1 MTGLKPGLTKLRA
14 SATLRRIPASSARRR
29 PTQHA
34 RISCG
39 GDMSATPRLWLPLFV
54 SIATAC
60 ASQPP
65 LTPSRPHLLLV
76 TVDTLRADRIGNGV
90 TPTIDSVA
98 ANGLRFINARTV
110 APLTLPAHTSI
121 LTGLRP
127 PEHGVRLNGV
137 GASSHKP
144 TVADRLRQHG
154 YNTAAVVGAFVLD
167 RRFGL
172 GEGFDS
178 YDDAIKRDPDGD
190 RSAGSGAS
198 CQRRGRSRNFM
209 AGVR

>member
-1 MTGLKPGLTKLRA
+1 
-14 SATLRRIPASSARRR
+14 
-29 PTQHA
+29 
-34 RISCG
+34 
-39 GDMSATPRLWLPLFV
+39 MSATPRLWLPLFV

-137 GASSHKP
+137 VASSHKP

-178 YDDAIKRDPDGD
+178 YDDAIKRDPTAID
-190 RSAGSGAS
+190 RLEAERPANVVVDHAISWLESDKSSRPWFLWVHLYDPHAPYRAAG
-198 CQRRGRSRNFM
+198 CNK
-209 AGVR
+209 